1 MSNLIDTAK
10 ELEFLPDYILA
21 EEINNPNSIYPKFM
35 LLAEVQDRR
44 KLRELYEKQANMQEQ
59 PTMTVADE
67 AFADFQ
73 NQVAGQGAMLRESAV
88 PLEAVSMDA
97 DLPSIAPP
105 MAQMASG
112 GLTGFQAGGSSALTS
127 TFDDP
132 YAEQDVGFFDDPGA
146 AIRQRYT
153 KEDGTFDFGKAAEEG
168 LTATAIALALAPE
181 PIFSKA
187 AAVPVGIASRIVA
200 GGRALFSKPAR
211 QAFMRGLGR
220 FQDTLNRGRQARQSK
235 KLMGGIPTGTKLQ
248 SRQQLTPPGY
258 FERLGGEFLRRTA
271 LPLGA
276 RLGLLGAVAAANLGG
291 DKEQDPPPPTPEPT
305 PAPEPLPTLDRLENP
320 YNDAMLLTQLGG
332 AVGTAKNLGEL
343 AAGIA
348 EIDRERAAVK
358 TEVDQFNIATQ
369 LNEAKLQQLDLQ
381 VRKLVRDL
389 ENADVVELQ
398 TTLSALEAGFEAGT
412 VDRDKFGS
420 VYNDI
425 LVELL
430 KRQNIP
436 LAGLAG
442 GAVID

>member
-112 GLTGFQAGGSSALTS
+112 GLTGFQAGGSPALTS

-132 YAEQDVGFFDDPGA
+132 YGEEDSSFLAS
-146 AIRQRYT
+146 IRQRYT
-153 KEDGTFDFGKAAEEG
+153 REDGSFDTGQAVSDG
-168 LTATAIALALAPE
+168 ISLGTIALAFSPASVVTTPLA
-181 PIFSKA
+181 IAGSGLR
-187 AAVPVGIASRIVA
+187 AVSG
-200 GGRALFSKPAR
+200 ALFSKAGR

-220 FQDTLNRGRQARQSK
+220 FQDTLNRRRVLGSGKVSEAAEREMR
-235 KLMGGIPTGTKLQ
+235 
-248 SRQQLTPPGY
+248 SRGQLTPPGY
-258 FERLGGEFLRRTA
+258 FERLGGEFLRKTA
-271 LPLGA
+271 LPIGA
-276 RLGLLGAVAAANLGG
+276 RLGLLGAVAGANLGG
-291 DKEQDPPPPTPEPT
+291 GKGEVKPEVEEEPEPV
-305 PAPEPLPTLDRLENP
+305 PEPLPTLDRLENP
-320 YNDAMLLTQLGG
+320 YNDAMILTQLGG
-332 AVGTAKNLGEL
+332 AIGTAKNLGEL

-348 EIDRERAAVK
+348 EIDREKAAVG

-369 LNEAKLQQLDLQ
+369 LNEARLQQLDLQ

-389 ENADVVELQ
+389 ENADVIELR
-398 TTLSALEAGFEAGT
+398 TTLAALKDGFDTGV
-412 VDRDKFGS
+412 VDEDRFGS

-425 LVELL
+425 LVELIR
-430 KRQNIP
+430 RQNIP
-436 LAGLAG
+436 QAGLAG

>member
-1 MSNLIDTAK
+1 MSNLIDTAR

-21 EEINNPNSIYPKFM
+21 EEINNPNSSYPKFM

-44 KLRELYEKQANMQEQ
+44 KLREIYEKQANMQEQ

-132 YAEQDVGFFDDPGA
+132 YGEEDSSFLAS
-146 AIRQRYT
+146 IRQRYT
-153 KEDGTFDFGKAAEEG
+153 REDGSFDTGQAVSDG
-168 LTATAIALALAPE
+168 ISLGTIALAFSPATVVTTPLALAGTGLR
-181 PIFSKA
+181 A
-187 AAVPVGIASRIVA
+187 AG
-200 GGRALFSKPAR
+200 ALFSQTGR
-211 QAFMRGLGR
+211 QAIMRGLGR

-235 KLMGGIPTGTKLQ
+235 KIMGGIPTGTQLQ

-258 FERLGGEFLRRTA
+258 FERLGGQFLRGTA
-271 LPLGA
+271 VPLA
-276 RLGLLGAVAAANLGG
+276 TRAGLLGTVVAANLAGG
-291 DKEQDPPPPTPEPT
+291 GKQDDRPVVEDEPEPI
-305 PAPEPLPTLDRLENP
+305 PEPLPTLDRLENP

-332 AVGTAKNLGEL
+332 AIGTAKNLGEL

-381 VRKLVRDL
+381 VRKLVKDL
-389 ENADVVELQ
+389 ENADVIELR
-398 TTLSALEAGFEAGT
+398 TTLAALKDGFDSGAIDE
-412 VDRDKFGS
+412 DKFGS
-420 VYNDI
+420 AYNNI
-425 LVELL
+425 LVELI